1 MSTQS
6 PLLTIFTKE
15 EIQNYIDKCIKENQ
29 LEHVLNSIED
39 DIYDTCDVA
48 IQKSIDLF
56 LKKIFIQK
64 KVFTPCEH
72 AVFGE
77 NRYDGILV
85 TTNSDSFCLSGRLL
99 RNIQDPD
106 FIEGCLTKEGIR
118 WLD

>member
-1 MSTQS
+1 MSVQS

-15 EIQNYIDKCIKENQ
+15 EMQHYIDKCIKENQ
-29 LEHVLNSIED
+29 LENVLNSIED
-39 DIYDTCDVA
+39 VYDTCDVL

-56 LKKIFIQK
+56 LKRSFIEK

-77 NRYDGILV
+77 DRYDGILV
-85 TTNSDSFCLSGRLL
+85 TTKKDSFCLSGRLL
-99 RNIQDPD
+99 RNLNDPD
-106 FIEGCLTKEGIR
+106 FIEGCLTKDGIR

>member
-1 MSTQS
+1 MSVQS

-15 EIQNYIDKCIKENQ
+15 EMQNYINKCIKENL

-39 DIYDTCDVA
+39 MYDVCDVE

-56 LKKIFIQK
+56 LKKNFIQK
-64 KVFTPCEH
+64 KVFTACEH

-77 NRYDGILV
+77 DRYDGILV
-85 TTNSDSFCLSGRLL
+85 TTNKDSFCLSGRLL

>member
-1 MSTQS
+1 MAVQS
-6 PLLTIFTKE
+6 PLLTIFTKDE
-15 EIQNYIDKCIKENQ
+15 MQNYIDKCINENRWENV
-29 LEHVLNSIED
+29 LESIEN

-48 IQKSIDLF
+48 IQKSIDLL
-56 LKKIFIQK
+56 LKRTFIQK

-72 AVFGE
+72 AVFGD

-85 TTNSDSFCLSGRLL
+85 STPNDSFCLSGRLL